1 MRCKIFIGEG
11 VVGEM
16 DGWVYFGLD
25 WIAIFGTKKKKN
37 KNHILLFAPAAP

>member
-1 MRCKIFIGEG
+1 MGVRFFIGEG

-25 WIAIFGTKKKKN
+25 CYFSGRRKKKN